1 MFVVKKQRNEI
12 LSLPAAELSLDAAK
26 ALKSKLAQ
34 RILAELAEGG
44 ENFAAEISRRL
55 NEHEQKIYYHLSNL
69 EAAGVLLASPA
80 AQGEGGQRFYKLK
93 KPAFFFALKEF
104 EQTTKI
110 AQPRS
115 ESAYLEPFISGGQLN
130 ALIIVG
136 SPDPHGPDKAR
147 SRDGYYGI
155 DLGIFFGTFLNYV
168 PDFRVKLDTEVHAKD
183 LKQNLVLV
191 GGPVVNA
198 VTAKINDSLP
208 IFFDRDA
215 RFAIRSTI
223 SGKLYPEDECGLIC
237 SAQNPLSEK
246 HRVLLVAG
254 KRYSGTR
261 AAIIAFLR
269 HFKELTE
276 GNVHD
281 RTIHAR
287 VVEGV
292 DLDSDGIID
301 EIEFRE

>member
-1 MFVVKKQRNEI
+1 MFVVKKQKNEI
-12 LSLPAAELSLDAAK
+12 LSLPAAELSLSAAG

-34 RILAELAEGG
+34 RVLAELASQE
-44 ENFAAEISRRL
+44 ESYAAEISRRL
-55 NEHEQKIYYHLSNL
+55 KENEQKIYYHLRNL
-69 EAAGVLLASPA
+69 EAAGVLTA
-80 AQGEGGQRFYKLK
+80 AQGEAGQRLYRLS
-93 KPAFFFALKEF
+93 KPAFVFALKEF

-115 ESAYLEPFISGGQLN
+115 ESAYLEPFISDGQLN

-136 SPDPHGPDKAR
+136 SPDPHGPEKAR

-155 DLGIFFGTFLNYV
+155 DLALFFGTFLNYV
-168 PDFRVKLDTEVHAKD
+168 PDFRVRLDTEVRPSD
-183 LKQNLVLV
+183 LKQNLVLI

-198 VTAKINDSLP
+198 VTAKVNDSLP
-208 IFFDRDA
+208 IHFDRDA
-215 RFAIRSTI
+215 RSAIRSTV
-223 SGKLYPEDECGLIC
+223 SGRLYPEDECGLVC

-269 HFKELTE
+269 HFRELTE
-276 GNVHD
+276 GNLHD
-281 RTIHAR
+281 RTIQAR
-287 VVEGV
+287 VVEGI